1 MKDQLTD
8 RIINEAIEHL
18 ESQTMLLNDSYD
30 GKKGLGLFVTQDG
43 AQWSV
48 IVRADG
54 LRLKMPLGSY
64 PEMSI
69 EEARKCF
76 SEIDFSWL
84 DEDAR
89 RDAALTNTEIAKY
102 IEEQY
107 PRDDGRVFVDR
118 SALEKIKGTTL
129 FYPCSG
135 ADLITPIRLFAP
147 YVQDFW
153 FVDRGYFRSG
163 HQDTRHYGFDRSADR
178 HRPVLEG
185 DPNYRLL
192 GVRIEGNNDLSK
204 YHDDID
210 PCVRTEEYEHLP
222 TGSMI
227 TVNKRRGYGFSAFRN
242 VMSTIGVF
250 FYRGDSQGEGGSGNH
265 WLKKEHIREVLA
277 KLSDNGLMVLDG
289 SDGLPYRRKTFGEY
303 SSFWRYQDD
312 NFTSQQEIK
321 ERCKSFRD
329 TRGNAFE
336 CVGFAGR
343 RYGNTLVWQL
353 QRNETL
359 EPGNI

>member
-69 EEARKCF
+69 DEARKRF
-76 SEIDFSWL
+76 SEMDFKWL
-84 DEDAR
+84 DEDVR
-89 RDAALTNTEIAKY
+89 KDASLTDKEIATFL
-102 IEEQY
+102 EEQY
-107 PRDDGRVFVDR
+107 PKDDGRVFVDP
-118 SALEKIKGTTL
+118 SALEQIQGTAL
-129 FYPCSG
+129 FYPGSG
-135 ADLITPIRLFAP
+135 ADIITPIRLFAP
-147 YVQDFW
+147 YVQEFW
-153 FVDRGYFRSG
+153 FIDRGYFRSG
-163 HQDTRHYGFDRSADR
+163 YQDTRDYGLDRRAGR
-178 HRPVLEG
+178 HSPVLNS
-185 DPNYRLL
+185 DPHYQLL
-192 GVRIEGNNDLSK
+192 NVRIEGREDHSIRL
-204 YHDDID
+204 DDID

-222 TGSMI
+222 SGRI
-227 TVNKRRGYGFSAFRN
+227 IRINKRRGYGYSALRN

-250 FYRGDSQGEGGSGNH
+250 FYRGDSRGEGGSGNH

-303 SSFWRYQDD
+303 SSFWKYQYD
-312 NFTSQQEIK
+312 NFTSQQDIK
-321 ERCKSFRD
+321 ERCTSFQD
-329 TRGNAFE
+329 SQGNRFE

-343 RYGNTLVWQL
+343 RYGNTLVWQV
-353 QRNETL
+353 QKSR
-359 EPGNI
+359 G